1 MRHRY
6 LLPALVLIT
15 AISLFSGTKTV
26 GFQSPQ
32 TQSVDSA
39 QADIQS
45 LLRDL
50 YASIEDGTASY
61 QSITIVNQIAR
72 LGPQASP
79 AVDVLIGLL
88 ARPFADCEEQLRVC
102 PNNAPNC
109 VKESKTCPAG
119 AEMRNYD
126 YLTVYAFAALKQI
139 GVAALPRL
147 SVALDVETPNEESS
161 SRRRLVAG
169 VMGAIGPAAI
179 PFLTDKLRDSD
190 YSKKRLALEALHT
203 ILAKDPSSGN
213 ELTSFVP
220 YITPFLNGDFETT
233 DQTIYIL
240 GAIGP
245 GAAEAVPRLTELLNY
260 KRVLP
265 DRACPV
271 GERIGYIFQP
281 QTIDALVKIGT
292 PDAIRAV
299 EQIEKR

>member
-1 MRHRY
+1 MAYRY
-6 LLPALVLIT
+6 LLRALVLIT

-32 TQSVDSA
+32 TRSVDS
-39 QADIQS
+39 
-45 LLRDL
+45 LLHDL
-50 YASIEDGTASY
+50 YASIEDGTVSY
-61 QSITIVNQIAR
+61 RSITIVNQLAR

-79 AVDVLIGLL
+79 AVDVLIDLL
-88 ARPFADCEEQLRVC
+88 AKPFADCEEQLRVC

-109 VKESKTCPAG
+109 LKESKTCPAD

-139 GVAALPRL
+139 GVAALPKL
-147 SVALDVETPNEESS
+147 SVALDVEARNEESS
-161 SRRRLVAG
+161 SRRRFVAG
-169 VMGAIGPAAI
+169 VIGEIGPAAI

-203 ILAKDPSSGN
+203 VLARDSSSGN
-213 ELTSFVP
+213 ELTGFVP

-233 DQTIYIL
+233 DQAIYIL

-245 GAAEAVPRLTELLNY
+245 GAAEAVPRLIDLLNY
-260 KRVLP
+260 KRVLH

-281 QTIDALVKIGT
+281 QTIDALMKIGT
-292 PDAIRAV
+292 PEAIRAV

>member
-1 MRHRY
+1 MAYRY
-6 LLPALVLIT
+6 LLRALVLIT

-32 TQSVDSA
+32 TRSVDS
-39 QADIQS
+39 
-45 LLRDL
+45 LLHDL
-50 YASIEDGTASY
+50 YASIEDGTVSY
-61 QSITIVNQIAR
+61 QSITIVNQLAR

-79 AVDVLIGLL
+79 AVDVLIDLL
-88 ARPFADCEEQLRVC
+88 AKPFADCEEQLRVC

-109 VKESKTCPAG
+109 LKESKTCPAD

-139 GVAALPRL
+139 GVAALPKL
-147 SVALDVETPNEESS
+147 SVALDVEARNEESS
-161 SRRRLVAG
+161 SRRRFVAG
-169 VMGAIGPAAI
+169 VIGEIGPAAI

-203 ILAKDPSSGN
+203 VLARDSSSGN
-213 ELTSFVP
+213 ELTGFVP

-233 DQTIYIL
+233 DQAIYIL

-245 GAAEAVPRLTELLNY
+245 GAAEAVPRLIDLLNY
-260 KRVLP
+260 KRVLH

-281 QTIDALVKIGT
+281 QTIDALMKIGT
-292 PDAIRAV
+292 PEAIRAV

>member
-1 MRHRY
+1 MAYRY
-6 LLPALVLIT
+6 LLRALVLIT

-32 TQSVDSA
+32 TRSVD
-39 QADIQS
+39 S

-50 YASIEDGTASY
+50 YASIEDGTVSY
-61 QSITIVNQIAR
+61 RSITIVNQLAR

-79 AVDVLIGLL
+79 AVDVLIDLL
-88 ARPFADCEEQLRVC
+88 AKPFADCEEQLRVC

-109 VKESKTCPAG
+109 LKESKTCPAD

-139 GVAALPRL
+139 GVAALPKL
-147 SVALDVETPNEESS
+147 SVALDVEARNEESS
-161 SRRRLVAG
+161 SRRRFVAG
-169 VMGAIGPAAI
+169 VIGEIGPAAI

-203 ILAKDPSSGN
+203 VLARDSSSGN
-213 ELTSFVP
+213 ELTGFVP

-233 DQTIYIL
+233 DQAIYIL

-245 GAAEAVPRLTELLNY
+245 GAAEAVPRLIDLLNY
-260 KRVLP
+260 KRVLH

-281 QTIDALVKIGT
+281 QTIDALMKIGT
-292 PDAIRAV
+292 PEAIRAV